1 MYPPDTSINSTSLS
15 TFSIQQNF
23 ACFIFLARHLSV
35 RKELSFVSKTNLY
48 VLVNNFVT
56 TKIQQKKSKYIS
68 RCMEF
73 LNRTWAATYALGQ
86 KKMVGE
92 IRERIFVIVSF
103 WTIHNTT
110 NYNYLFI
117 LTFIEANSNLNQGVY
132 NERVFKPY
140 SQDISI
146 RARIKSLSSFS
157 RTI

>member
-1 MYPPDTSINSTSLS
+1 
-15 TFSIQQNF
+15 
-23 ACFIFLARHLSV
+23 
-35 RKELSFVSKTNLY
+35 
-48 VLVNNFVT
+48 
-56 TKIQQKKSKYIS
+56 
-68 RCMEF
+68 
-73 LNRTWAATYALGQ
+73 
-86 KKMVGE
+86 MVGE

-146 RARIKSLSSFS
+146 RARIKSLSGNTKAFPGLFNHFTDIVLTSFLVQYLS
-157 RTI
+157 KKSL